1 MSSALM
7 FVTLLV
13 MGLVAIV
20 LVRGLVNMAKGGSG
34 STSNK
39 LMQARVV
46 LQAVA
51 IILIMLTLWI
61 TGGGRPS

>member
-1 MSSALM
+1 MSTFLTYL
-7 FVTLLV
+7 TLIV

-20 LVRGLVNMAKGGSG
+20 LIRGLANMLKGGSG
-34 STSNK
+34 SKSNK
-39 LMQARVV
+39 LMQMRIL

-51 IILIMLTLWI
+51 IILIMLTLWV